1 MEDYLS
7 QDPFAGQAAR
17 LVERCRSV
25 SPHPCANE
33 HNALDWLDAAETCVL
48 ARIDRLRI
56 PGGLPRHHQ
65 QLRLDER
72 IDRLEKLLG
81 LWAEGCTLAVDEC
94 LFADILNRR
103 RPK

>member
-1 MEDYLS
+1 M
-7 QDPFAGQAAR
+7 
-17 LVERCRSV
+17 V
-25 SPHPCANE
+25 
-33 HNALDWLDAAETCVL
+33 DWLDAAEICVL
-48 ARIDRLRI
+48 ARIDQLRI

-65 QLRLDER
+65 QIRLEER
-72 IDRLEKLLG
+72 IIRLENLLR

>member
-17 LVERCRSV
+17 LVKRCRSV
-25 SPHPCANE
+25 SPRPNDT
-33 HNALDWLDAAETCVL
+33 ALDWLDAAETCVL
-48 ARIDRLRI
+48 ARIDKLRI

-72 IDRLEKLLG
+72 IARLENLLG
-81 LWAEGCTLAVDEC
+81 LWSEGCTLAVDEC